1 MGNITNT
8 YAQHAHDFPDK
19 IAIQTIDEKLTYRK
33 WYDLI
38 CKTANWFDSRQSST
52 NTVGLLMPN
61 GVPFLQLFI
70 GASTAGWVTVPF
82 DLKWKGA
89 EIKKRLALSQPSIV
103 ITTRD
108 KYSMMKEVYQHV
120 MIWEDCLEEIKKTA
134 SERRKENEGDLPFYM
149 GFTSGSTGEP
159 KAFIRSHESWIN
171 SFDCNRFDF
180 HIEEKDHVLIPGS
193 LIHSHF
199 LYGAIS
205 TLFLGG
211 TVYLLEKFSIIQSL
225 EWIHT
230 QPISVIYVV
239 PTMLEAF
246 LREKVMIEKNLKI
259 ISSGA
264 KWEEHSKLKIREMF
278 CNSFMYEFYG
288 ASELSFVTVLSNNE
302 TKQKPGSVGKP
313 CHNVEIQIR
322 TSTKKRAKNDEVG
335 KIYVRSKML
344 FSGYLNSEKCTI
356 QSIQDEDGWITVD
369 DMGYL
374 DEDGFLFIVGR
385 EKNMILYGGINIYA
399 EEIETV
405 LSSHPDVEAVAVVGT
420 NDPYWGQIVSAV
432 IQGKA
437 TKMELRKRCKI
448 KLASY
453 KIPRNWHFMK
463 EIPLTTSG
471 KIDRPKIQEMLERQV
486 NSYKK
491 SGDRTS

>member
-1 MGNITNT
+1 MGTITKT
-8 YAQHAHDFPDK
+8 YAEHSINFPGK
-19 IAIQTIDEKLTYRK
+19 IAIETIEEKITYRK

-38 CKTANWFDSRQSST
+38 CKTANWFDSIQSST
-52 NTVGLLMPN
+52 NTVGLFMPN
-61 GVPFLQLFI
+61 GVPFLQLFV

-89 EIKKRLALSQPSIV
+89 EIQKRLALSQPTIV

-108 KYSMMKEVYQHV
+108 KYSIIKKVYQHV
-120 MIWEDCLEEIKKTA
+120 MIWEDCLEEIKKA
-134 SERRKENEGDLPFYM
+134 SIERRQEDEENRPFYM

-180 HIEEKDHVLIPGS
+180 HIEEKDHVLIPGP

-205 TLFLGG
+205 TLFLGA
-211 TVYLLEKFSIIQSL
+211 TVYLLEKFSINQSL
-225 EWIHT
+225 SWIQT

-246 LREKVMIEKNLKI
+246 LREKDRIEKPLKI

-288 ASELSFVTVLSNNE
+288 ASELSFVTVLSDNE
-302 TKQKPGSVGKP
+302 SKQKPGSVGKP
-313 CHNVEIQIR
+313 CHNVEIEIR

-344 FSGYLNSEKCTI
+344 FSGYLNSENYTI
-356 QSIQDEDGWITVD
+356 QSIRDEDGWITVD
-369 DMGYL
+369 DMGYV

-385 EKNMILYGGINIYA
+385 EKNMILYGAINIYA

-420 NDPYWGQIVSAV
+420 YDPYWGQLVTAV

-437 TKMELRKRCKI
+437 TKMELRKLCKM
-448 KLASY
+448 KLSSY
-453 KIPRNWHFMK
+453 KIPRLWHFMK
-463 EIPLTTSG
+463 VIPLTTSG
-471 KIDRPKIQEMLERQV
+471 KIQEMLERKV
-486 NSYKK
+486 NSH
-491 SGDRTS
+491 